1 MEVKLPIKPKRQAH
15 QPVAAMS
22 LPSQLFQNEEEQD
35 DEATMNPMEEE
46 VPEPQVQAQLP
57 EMSAAPQ

>member
-1 MEVKLPIKPKRQAH
+1 MEVKLPIEPKRQAQ
-15 QPVAAMS
+15 QPVATMS